1 MENYYKKRHGIAR
14 LCGTEVKKKQKIK
27 SQPTNR
33 FGRAS
38 AVNRKPLG
46 KIKGKAPFST
56 EKAVRRMLSGNTDK
70 FSPIHEKAAVRRA
83 FRE

>member
-14 LCGTEVKKKQKIK
+14 LCETEAKKKQKNQISASK
-27 SQPTNR
+27 R
-33 FGRAS
+33 FGQAS
-38 AVNRKPLG
+38 AVNRRPLG
-46 KIKGKAPFST
+46 KIKGKASFST
-56 EKAVRRMLSGNTDK
+56 EKAVWRALSGNTDK

>member
-14 LCGTEVKKKQKIK
+14 LCGTEVKKKQKL
-27 SQPTNR
+27 R

-56 EKAVRRMLSGNTDK
+56 EKAIRRMLSGNTDK

>member
-1 MENYYKKRHGIAR
+1 MRDGGKKEAKNQISAS
-14 LCGTEVKKKQKIK
+14 K
-27 SQPTNR
+27 R
-33 FGRAS
+33 FGQAS

>member
-14 LCGTEVKKKQKIK
+14 LCGTEVKKKQKLNL
-27 SQPTNR
+27 SQQTVWAGLGCESEAP
-33 FGRAS
+33 
-38 AVNRKPLG
+38 G

-56 EKAVRRMLSGNTDK
+56 EKAIRRMLSGNTDK

>member
-1 MENYYKKRHGIAR
+1 MENYYKNATVLLGYAD
-14 LCGTEVKKKQKIK
+14 GVKKKQKLNL
-27 SQPTNR
+27 SQQTAWA
-33 FGRAS
+33 G
-38 AVNRKPLG
+38 LG
-46 KIKGKAPFST
+46 CESEAPGKNKGKGSLFD